1 MGVGRGRDN
10 ESPARWQCLPWERE
24 ESSGTVS
31 CILICFVLIL
41 WEVRRDGQFHS
52 GLADFKVLGDIQVE
66 TPVENWIHMPE
77 T

>member
-1 MGVGRGRDN
+1 M
-10 ESPARWQCLPWERE
+10 
-24 ESSGTVS
+24 S

-52 GLADFKVLGDIQVE
+52 ELDDFKVLVDIQVE
-66 TPVENWIHMPE
+66 NPVENWIHMPE

>member
-1 MGVGRGRDN
+1 M
-10 ESPARWQCLPWERE
+10 
-24 ESSGTVS
+24 S

-66 TPVENWIHMPE
+66 NPVENWIHMHMPE